1 MKPSWL
7 CRQMICA
14 AVGMSGSKGRI
25 GLKARARITTRLL
38 FTSIV
43 NVFCEFP
50 GCCRGALTPMFKI
63 RSISA
68 RLILAI
74 SLSVAAACGILGAF
88 SIAQQHSLTRL
99 ALKQQMQLQYDSV
112 IAAVDYEAR
121 ATLAVSSVIGALPPV
136 ANAIAKGDREGL
148 AALLDGPMKALTAQG
163 IPLITFQTPPALV
176 FYRVHSPKVFGD
188 DISGR
193 RKTVLQAFKTEKP
206 VVGVE
211 PGRESLGIF
220 AITTIQH
227 DGKTLATADI
237 GASFGKE
244 FVDRAKKRFG
254 IDLAVHWFDGKEFKR
269 LSSTFGDAVVA
280 TPDEVKSVFD
290 NGALHREAS
299 IGGNPAALY
308 VGQIKNYAGQPIAVV
323 ELIKDTSEYEAAAA
337 SSQRNLILGTL
348 AILAAAGVLAFLL
361 GRGMS
366 RPLTEITTVMNRLS
380 NGEIDVAIPG
390 GDRKDEL
397 GTMAMAVDVFRRNM
411 IEGRSMREAQE
422 ADKQNLELEKKSLQR
437 QMADRFE
444 TDVKSVVN
452 AVAQA
457 TRDMQRVAGEITS
470 SVNGTSERASAAAS
484 ASDGASASVSTVA
497 AATEQLSSSVAEI
510 GRQVTHS
517 SSVADSAVIKAGE
530 TTEMVAGL
538 TAAGEKIGD
547 VLRLIG
553 AIAEQTNLL
562 ALNATIEA
570 ARAGEAGRGFAVV
583 AAEVKQLASQTA
595 KATEEIAG
603 QVTAIQTATGDCVV
617 AIGGISDTIREI
629 SGIATAIA
637 AAVEQQDSA
646 TREIARSVQQ
656 AASGTSEVSENI
668 AGASRAADQS
678 RALAENVLAA
688 SGQLSQQATAL
699 FESVDS
705 FLAVLR
711 AA

>member
-570 ARAGEAGRGFAVV
+570 ARAGEAGKGFAVV